1 MRAVVLAFLSVCG
14 RLVEGAI
21 LLRAPGPTLALCEA
35 IAFAV
40 QFKNVDV
47 MGQAI
52 EQGTGQPLG
61 AEHAGPFVERQV
73 AGHDGCAR
81 NAG

>member
-52 EQGTGQPLG
+52 EQSTGQPLG
-61 AEHAGPFVERQV
+61 ADAFMMPPSWNAWCV
-73 AGHDGCAR
+73 ARGREVD
-81 NAG
+81 